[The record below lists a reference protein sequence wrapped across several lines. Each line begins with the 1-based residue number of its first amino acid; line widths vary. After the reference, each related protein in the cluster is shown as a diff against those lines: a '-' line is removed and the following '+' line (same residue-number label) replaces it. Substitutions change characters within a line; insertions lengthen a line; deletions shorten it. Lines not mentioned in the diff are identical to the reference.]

1 MNFCVPPPLAS
12 IEAVRPVFMI
22 VMGVFLLLIAWRL
35 SRVTRG
41 WTSRLI
47 VSGAFLLALGYIIL
61 MPLYEA
67 RIIEP
72 FSGRGRYHGD
82 AATAMAWHTV
92 KLITMNTGWLLL
104 GLGIAMHAKIFASP
118 SPARKTSP
126 TPVASH
132 DSVIA

>member
-12 IEAVRPVFMI
+12 IEAVPPVFKI
-22 VMGVFLLLIAWRL
+22 VMGFFLLLIAWRL

-41 WTSRLI
+41 WTARLI
-47 VSGAFLLALGYIIL
+47 VSGAFLLAFGYIIL

-67 RIIEP
+67 HIIEP
-72 FSGRGRYHGD
+72 FSGRGRYHGE
-82 AATAMAWHTV
+82 AATAMAWQTV

-104 GLGIAMHAKIFASP
+104 GLGIAMHAKIFAAP

-126 TPVASH
+126 TLAASH
-132 DSVIA
+132 ESVIA